1 MVMSWDD
8 SVAMIALVSVP
19 LLIVASFLVDL
30 AAGNRYTQRMERRT
44 SERRSPLEL
53 FSDPWLSAWPED
65 GPVRVRSRGCP
76 YAAVRS
82 DPPRT
87 GSVQVS
93 SRGKLCRQH
102 RG

>member
-44 SERRSPLEL
+44 SDHRSPLES
-53 FSDPWLSAWPED
+53 FSDLWLAAEYQH
-65 GPVRVRSRGCP
+65 GPGNDRSRRCS
-76 YAAVRS
+76 YAEARS
-82 DPPRT
+82 DSPRT
-87 GSVQVS
+87 GTVQVS
-93 SRGKLCRQH
+93 SRGRICRQH